1 MFAIQ
6 CALIA
11 ILTTFSAS
19 GSAPIGGYPLKYL
32 FQRPF
37 IGGLLVGLILG
48 DVQQG
53 VIIGCAMQLVYLGYF
68 QVGGV
73 GSMDMGIISFP
84 CIAVAMVSGIETTA
98 AIALAT
104 GLATIFTTVDYA
116 VRALT
121 AAAGGAMKKAAEQN
135 NWKSFAWWYDG
146 FPTVLYLIERG
157 LTSFIFVYFG
167 AGAVETVV
175 NALPA
180 SLLTAL
186 GTVASWL
193 PAIGMAA
200 LLGYLVSDAW
210 SFVFFLFGF
219 ACYGYLGLSTTG
231 IIFVALVVALLYYRT
246 MNKNANKPVP
256 AAASDEEEDII
267 E

>member
-6 CALIA
+6 SALIA
-11 ILTTFSAS
+11 FLTTFASS

-37 IGGLLVGLILG
+37 IGGFLVGIIMG
-48 DVQQG
+48 DVKQG
-53 VIIGCAMQLVYLGYF
+53 IILGCAMQLVYMGYF

-84 CIAVAMVSGIETTA
+84 CIAVAMQSGLETTA

-104 GLATIFTTVDYA
+104 GLATIFTSVDYA

-121 AAAGGAMKKAAEQN
+121 AAAGNYMRKAAADGK
-135 NWKSFAWWYDG
+135 WSAFAWWYDG

-157 LTSFIFVYFG
+157 LTSFLLIYFG
-167 AGAVETVV
+167 SGAVEVVV
-175 NALPA
+175 NALPE
-180 SLLTAL
+180 SVLTAL
-186 GTVASWL
+186 GVVANWL

-200 LLGYLVSDAW
+200 LLGYLVSDIW
-210 SFVFFLFGF
+210 GIMFFVFGF

-231 IIFVALVVALLYYRT
+231 IVFVAAVIAYLYYRT
-246 MNKNANKPVP
+246 INNNRGSGSH
-256 AAASDEEEDII
+256 SDTDTEEEII
-267 E
+267 